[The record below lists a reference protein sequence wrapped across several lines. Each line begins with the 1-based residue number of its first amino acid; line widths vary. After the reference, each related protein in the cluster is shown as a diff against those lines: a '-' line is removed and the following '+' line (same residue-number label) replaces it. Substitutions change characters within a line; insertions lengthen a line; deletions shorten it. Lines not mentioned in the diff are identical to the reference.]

1 MVVILLE
8 RVEKLG
14 QMGDVVSVKAG
25 YARNFLL
32 PQKKALRATKDNIA
46 HFEAQKAQL
55 EADNLTRKA
64 EAEAVAGK
72 MEGASIV
79 SIRQAAESGQLYGS
93 VSSRDIAVG
102 LTDVGFTID
111 KRQIVAENPIK
122 MLGIH
127 PIRVIL
133 HPEVSVT
140 INVNVA
146 RSSEEAQVQAARAA
160 RGEDPVILEET
171 EGDEETVNDEVA
183 IAMMERE
190 ERRLAREAAR
200 VAEARSEQEAKTL
213 AQTDTT
219 SD

>member
-8 RVEKLG
+8 RIEKLG
-14 QMGDVVSVKAG
+14 QMGDIVSVKAG

-32 PQKKALRATKDNIA
+32 PKKKALRATKDNIA

-55 EADNLTRKA
+55 EADNLTRKT

-72 MEGASIV
+72 MGGASIV

-93 VSSRDIAVG
+93 VSSRDIAAG
-102 LTDVGFTID
+102 LTDTGFRID
-111 KRQIVAENPIK
+111 KQQVVAENPIK
-122 MLGIH
+122 TLGIH
-127 PIRVIL
+127 PIRIVL
-133 HPEVSVT
+133 HPEVSVM

-146 RSSEEAQVQAARAA
+146 RSPEEAQVQAERAA
-160 RGEDPVILEET
+160 RGEDPVIL
-171 EGDEETVNDEVA
+171 GDTGGDQETVNDEVA

-200 VAEARSEQEAKTL
+200 AAEARSEEAKTFDRTGP
-213 AQTDTT
+213 A
-219 SD
+219 SA